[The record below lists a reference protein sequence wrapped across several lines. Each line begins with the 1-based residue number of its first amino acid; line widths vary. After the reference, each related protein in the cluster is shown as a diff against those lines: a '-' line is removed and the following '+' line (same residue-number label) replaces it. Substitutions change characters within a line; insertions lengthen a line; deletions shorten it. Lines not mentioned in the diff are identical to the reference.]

1 MIVDK
6 ISNDKMTVDNVA
18 VAKITFSNM
27 FVDEITK
34 DKNMM
39 FRWNDYRQDVVT

>member
-1 MIVDK
+1 
-6 ISNDKMTVDNVA
+6 MTVDNMA
-18 VAKITFSNM
+18 VAKITVSDER
-27 FVDEITK
+27 DEITT